1 MKHALAIMSA
11 LALLV
16 AALAVTADQTVLDGE
31 FDVSNDDACWVAPE
45 WRD

>member
-1 MKHALAIMSA
+1 MKRVVSILGVI
-11 LALLV
+11 ALLAATFV
-16 AALAVTADQTVLDGE
+16 AQAGQVSISE